1 MKKILFLFAAVFAML
16 LTACNG
22 CKPEPPVNPEEDA
35 VVIKTNNP
43 EEIIQ
48 IVNPIIAKKYP
59 TYVFYEMSGTVK
71 KEDGNYGFDH
81 NTVQFAYGCTVKP
94 ATVLATI
101 ANDTL
106 KIAEIDEP
114 WLEDVYLTPF
124 VPVSLDMAVKKIE
137 EKIDFIADGSFG
149 VLRHQLYLVSE
160 ATIEPQWIIG
170 PASNCHAV
178 GVYSLRVDA
187 SMEPIKESGLK
198 SELEAKKAK

>member
-1 MKKILFLFAAVFAML
+1 MFAAAFAML
-16 LTACNG
+16 LTSCNG
-22 CKPEPPVNPEEDA
+22 CKPEPVEPTEDA
-35 VVIKTNNP
+35 VVIKTDNP
-43 EEIIQ
+43 EEMIQ

-101 ANDTL
+101 ENDTL
-106 KIAEIDEP
+106 KIAEFDEP
-114 WLEDVYLTPF
+114 WLEDVFMTPF
-124 VPVSLDMAVKKIE
+124 VPVSLDQAIKAIE
-137 EKIDFIADGSFG
+137 GKVDFIADGKPG
-149 VLRHQLYLVSE
+149 CLRHQLFYVSE
-160 ATIEPQWIIG
+160 ATIEGEWLIG
-170 PASNCHAV
+170 TASQTHSC